1 MRSGKGWAGDP
12 RASLTRGGNRPMER
26 TYRQI
31 TFEQQ
36 HDVFCV
42 RLRRNRLEEQDI
54 LALADELLSLIRD
67 QGCCKMILCLG
78 PGLVDCLYSVFMATL
93 VMVRRN
99 LVERGGALKLCEVS
113 PETLEVFQACQLKQ
127 YFDFEPDEASA

>member
-1 MRSGKGWAGDP
+1 
-12 RASLTRGGNRPMER
+12 MER
-26 TYRQI
+26 VYRQI
-31 TFEQQ
+31 AFEQQ
-36 HDVFCV
+36 HDIFCV

-54 LALADELLSLIRD
+54 LVLADELLSLINE
-67 QGCCKMILCLG
+67 QGCRKMILCLA
-78 PGLVDCLYSVFMATL
+78 PGSLDCLYSVFMATL

-127 YFDFEPDEASA
+127 YFDFEPDQETALAVLAS